1 MNLTWTFTH
10 SLEHSTFIILFSGAK
25 NQHIAKE
32 AESLLLNVAGKLL
45 MFPRDNTGPQS
56 KDQNSPKNKSVSFKL
71 DGFSMN
77 A

>member
-1 MNLTWTFTH
+1 
-10 SLEHSTFIILFSGAK
+10 
-25 NQHIAKE
+25 
-32 AESLLLNVAGKLL
+32 
-45 MFPRDNTGPQS
+45 MFPRDYTGPQS